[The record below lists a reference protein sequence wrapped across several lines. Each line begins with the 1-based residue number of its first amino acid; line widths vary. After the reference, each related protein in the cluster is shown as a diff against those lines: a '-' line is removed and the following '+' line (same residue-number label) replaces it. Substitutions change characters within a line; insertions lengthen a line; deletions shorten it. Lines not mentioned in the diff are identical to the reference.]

1 MKNKIPYFKKLKR
14 KDLKTFLRNA
24 EKEMQESEKQKA
36 EQKAEQAKKYLEEP
50 VSFSCKLNGVDTT
63 ISIKR
68 EDLQEM
74 IRSSGVLD
82 EITRTVDHYNT
93 MNMPMR

>member
-36 EQKAEQAKKYLEEP
+36 EQAKKYLEEP

-63 ISIKR
+63 LSIKR

-93 MNMPMR
+93 MNMPLR

>member
-36 EQKAEQAKKYLEEP
+36 EQAKKYLEEP

-63 ISIKR
+63 LSIKR